1 VGIIV
6 RKKIGTLNEERGG
19 SKEASVKEIFRDGS
33 ISFTFPNLKN
43 LAESDI
49 TYSQFLACVAQR
61 LLLKQYA
68 AQTIDLDN
76 FICPMSRSSEVFNE
90 IKGDFNVGI
99 KNLFLKRSTIET
111 INLQSSKN
119 KVTEKEQQNAA
130 KQFVTWYDKFWFE
143 RLKSQEML
151 ESLEEVFRN
160 PGIPEMKSGSDDWQ
174 TLRNIFSSTGYGAF
188 FNMTQAEKETFV
200 NKAEDIPVDWL
211 DGILNSVNKFIELSG
226 ETNLKDFESVCN
238 KGNLIAPTFSSFVI
252 STLYGIEEVEKRKK
266 KYTAPLDPYNMFH
279 TFNDTSMS
287 PLLKMNQLVF
297 TTYNYFKILL

>member
-1 VGIIV
+1 MLSEETE
-6 RKKIGTLNEERGG
+6 RFNEV
-19 SKEASVKEIFRDGS
+19 SVKEIFKDGS

-61 LLLKQYA
+61 LLIKQYA

-76 FICPMSRSSEVFNE
+76 FICPMSRSSDVFNE

-99 KNLFLKRSTIET
+99 KNLFLKRGTLET

-119 KVTEKEQQNAA
+119 AITAKDQEKAA

-151 ESLEEVFRN
+151 ESLEEIFRN
-160 PGIPEMKSGSDDWQ
+160 PGIPEMKSGSNDWQ

-188 FNMTQAEKETFV
+188 FDMIQAEKELFI
-200 NKAEDIPVDWL
+200 NKTEDIPVNWL

-226 ETNLKDFESVCN
+226 ETNLKDFESVCSQ
-238 KGNLIAPTFSSFVI
+238 GSLIAPTVSSFVL
-252 STLYGIEEVEKRKK
+252 STFYGIEEVEERKK

-279 TFNDTSMS
+279 TFNNTSMS